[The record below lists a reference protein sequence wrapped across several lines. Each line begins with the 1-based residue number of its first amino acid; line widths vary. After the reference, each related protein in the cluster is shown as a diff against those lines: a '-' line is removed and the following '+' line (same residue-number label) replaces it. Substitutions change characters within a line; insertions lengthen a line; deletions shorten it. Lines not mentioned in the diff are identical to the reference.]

1 MIRVV
6 ISPKLPP
13 PIVETP
19 FGQWRII
26 RRQPSPGARPRYV
39 ESCQYRADDKSS
51 VRDRHHDLTA
61 ESFFQPR
68 HLRLNADQVL
78 RPALAF
84 GSKGSIRMRDQVKF
98 AVPRSILIAR
108 EWAQKAV
115 GVRTYPSP
123 RPAHGS
129 VPRKR
134 HLQVATQLYVNPLS
148 TSREDPSRSPPG
160 DRLGACGRGAVV
172 AAPRAYYSVR
182 Q

>member
-13 PIVETP
+13 PIVEPP
-19 FGQWRII
+19 FGQRRII

-78 RPALAF
+78 RPALTF

-98 AVPRSILIAR
+98 ALPRSILIAR

-123 RPAHGS
+123 RPAHVELS
-129 VPRKR
+129 RDLKMSLTR
-134 HLQVATQLYVNPLS
+134 NRSVNPLS
-148 TSREDPSRSPPG
+148 TSWEEPTRSPSG
-160 DRLGACGRGAVV
+160 DRLGACGRDAVV
-172 AAPRAYYSVR
+172 AAT
-182 Q
+182 